1 MARAVLPIG
10 TSKLECFSMA
20 RLLKT
25 FGNEALLIGDRPTIN
40 INMTG
45 QKRLKWNKHSSLFV
59 QSPSGKVKRKNN
71 IFNVFKL
78 F

>member
-1 MARAVLPIG
+1 MPIG

-40 INMTG
+40 TNMTK
-45 QKRLKWNKHSSLFV
+45 QKSLERNQHSSLFV
-59 QSPSGKVKRKNN
+59 QSPSGKSKKVEWH
-71 IFNVFKL
+71 FQCY
-78 F
+78 